1 MALRPRFTS
10 LLLKYLDNHIDIKKL
25 ILTVAAILSATS
37 AFAYY
42 GGYADAGLAFFFL
55 VIYLGIIVLSIIMF
69 VKMWKMTD
77 DVKLIRQH
85 LINPNPKLTY
95 LVATGQIEQ
104 AQKAALKMLV
114 DKMYPIYFN
123 SNNYDKAESMD
134 KELAK
139 ILPQMRRLGLDIPD
153 YATSGEKFI
162 DYMNG
167 ITGRHVRYK
176 DANTF

>member
-1 MALRPRFTS
+1 
-10 LLLKYLDNHIDIKKL
+10 
-25 ILTVAAILSATS
+25 
-37 AFAYY
+37 
-42 GGYADAGLAFFFL
+42 
-55 VIYLGIIVLSIIMF
+55 
-69 VKMWKMTD
+69 MTY

-114 DKMYPIYFN
+114 DKMYPIYFD
-123 SNNYDKAESMD
+123 SNNYDKAESMN

-139 ILPQMRRLGLDIPD
+139 ILPQIKRLGLDIPD